1 MNIHATAQA
10 VKSERLKGEVLGV
23 QKILKISN
31 EGVAGVKF
39 SVEGGPCS
47 LGGSQGF

>member
-1 MNIHATAQA
+1 MKLVHKRF
-10 VKSERLKGEVLGV
+10 VVGPKGEVFGV

-31 EGVAGVKF
+31 GGVAGIKF